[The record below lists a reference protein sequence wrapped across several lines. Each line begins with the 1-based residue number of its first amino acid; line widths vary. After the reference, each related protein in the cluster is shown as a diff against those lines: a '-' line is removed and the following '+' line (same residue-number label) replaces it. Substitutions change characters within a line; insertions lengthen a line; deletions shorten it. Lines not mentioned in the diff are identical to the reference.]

1 MIQGNEKIPFW
12 SKITKPWTESSAERN
27 CDDNQ
32 TGIVCKKV
40 VLVKLVSGFQSFRA
54 KSWKVSQKLLSR

>member
-1 MIQGNEKIPFW
+1 MKISIIQGNEKIPFW
-12 SKITKPWTESSAERN
+12 SKITKPTESCPKRN

-40 VLVKLVSGFQSFRA
+40 VLVKVVSGFQSFRA
-54 KSWKVSQKLLSR
+54 KS